1 MMSKRNEA
9 NESCK
14 NIVENVD
21 KPEDA
26 RPFIDGYWRR
36 VLIYLCVFGIAI
48 VLISVAI
55 NLGEQSHD
63 CSSVS
68 TNQTSSAENRHRCR

>member
-21 KPEDA
+21 KPEA
-26 RPFIDGYWRR
+26 EPFIDGYWRR
-36 VLIYLCVFGIAI
+36 VLIYLCVFIIAI
-48 VLISVAI
+48 MMIIAAA
-55 NLGEQSHD
+55 NLGTQSHD